1 MAIEHDFF
9 GVLTASADGA
19 ILWSDHVEMGDQLV
33 AVDLTAPDERSVLP
47 GALDIAAAMITGI
60 EDTDMAARRAMLAE
74 IDDRTSEVTEFV
86 LQQQE
91 TYGDDLV
98 DHLVDVS
105 GDDAV
110 DIIRSLRLLTL
121 TILADARGTD
131 DPFAVLE
138 YLLDLD
144 ADDDGLLQVNFSTD
158 GSVIS
163 VVSSD

>member
-19 ILWSDHVEMGDQLV
+19 ILWSDQVEMGDQLV
-33 AVDLTAPDERSVLP
+33 SVDLTAPDEESIVA
-47 GALDIAAAMITGI
+47 GALDLAAGLITGI
-60 EDTDMAARRAMLAE
+60 EHTDMAARRAMLAE
-74 IDDRTSEVTEFV
+74 IDDRTSEVTEYV
-86 LQQQE
+86 LQQEQR
-91 TYGDDLV
+91 YGDDLV
-98 DHLVDVS
+98 VHLVDVS

-110 DIIRSLRLLTL
+110 DIIRSLRLLTM
-121 TILADARGTD
+121 TILADGVGGD
-131 DPFAVLE
+131 DIFAVLE

-144 ADDDGLLQVNFSTD
+144 ADDEGVLHVNFSAD